1 MPHHANVDA
10 LFPGI
15 SPPSPD
21 SPLLCGHAGD
31 FGLAGEPKQ
40 LKTKIAPKFAWC
52 PFNYKFSL
60 LNIIDECKWST
71 PRPSDKLRIKS
82 IFEVIFDYIMR
93 KPTLM
98 LFNLFSQSW
107 ISAFWSI

>member
-40 LKTKIAPKFAWC
+40 LKTKIAPKFA
-52 PFNYKFSL
+52 
-60 LNIIDECKWST
+60 
-71 PRPSDKLRIKS
+71 
-82 IFEVIFDYIMR
+82 
-93 KPTLM
+93 
-98 LFNLFSQSW
+98 
-107 ISAFWSI
+107 